1 MTEPTFCD
9 PPTVELLQWLA
20 RGSLKKNL
28 LKAVRLWVH
37 LQLLYGESDSRL
49 GMVHPFTYAEWRNTF
64 FTDSHPRD
72 ESIPPLHDCD
82 CPCARTAASWLF
94 DEVMGCS
101 ELEWR
106 ESLSQTACNPDNLEE
121 LLESRLFGVTRR
133 SLAEDLKTLAELGCL
148 KKGHRSQY
156 EKVQTWPLGMIARF
170 PALTTSQQGMT
181 FNFLQPDLAA
191 IAENL
196 SQEIG
201 GYPRFFL
208 EVEYVVP
215 KRTLDAIDDW
225 QEQLKQL
232 WQQHPIPPV
241 LLTYNSAKL
250 ERMVECVIYPV
261 CIYYVQR
268 AVYLVGFGR
277 NPPGEVNWYNYRCD
291 RIKNL
296 EPIPWTDPRIPQPLI
311 LHYRNQT
318 LPTPD
323 YIQDQMAQGWGFDFY
338 QPNLLMLLRF
348 DPRHHRRY
356 IEETE
361 RHETFEAISYKQAQQ
376 LIKNQASPGECQEL
390 LKILNQRSKT
400 DAYYQAFY
408 REGDP
413 NVLMRLNAWRPYVE
427 VFLPWKL
434 RERMVRDVRREWG
447 FYGG

>member
-1 MTEPTFCD
+1 
-9 PPTVELLQWLA
+9 
-20 RGSLKKNL
+20 
-28 LKAVRLWVH
+28 
-37 LQLLYGESDSRL
+37 
-49 GMVHPFTYAEWRNTF
+49 
-64 FTDSHPRD
+64 
-72 ESIPPLHDCD
+72 
-82 CPCARTAASWLF
+82 
-94 DEVMGCS
+94 
-101 ELEWR
+101 
-106 ESLSQTACNPDNLEE
+106 
-121 LLESRLFGVTRR
+121 LFGVTRR

-156 EKVQTWPLGMIARF
+156 DKVQTWPVGMIARF
-170 PALTTSQQGMT
+170 SALTTSQQGMT

-208 EVEYVVP
+208 QVEYVVP

-277 NPPGEVNWYNYRCD
+277 NPRGEVNWYNYRCD
-291 RIKNL
+291 RIDNL
-296 EPIPWTDPRIPQPLI
+296 EPLPWNDPRIPQPLI

-348 DPRHHRRY
+348 DPHHHRRY

-361 RHETFEAISYKQAQQ
+361 RHETFEAISYKRAQQ
-376 LIKNQASPGECQEL
+376 LIKQQASPGECQEL

-408 REGDP
+408 RESDP

-434 RERMVRDVRREWG
+434 RERMARDVRQEWG
-447 FYGG
+447 FYGY

>member
-1 MTEPTFCD
+1 MTTPTFYD

-20 RGSLKKNL
+20 RGSLKKNF

-37 LQLLYGESDSRL
+37 LHLLYGESDSRL
-49 GMVHPFTYAEWRNTF
+49 GILIPFTYADWRKSF

-72 ESIPPLHDCD
+72 ESIPPLHDCH

-94 DEVMGCS
+94 DEVIGCS

-106 ESLSQTACNPDNLEE
+106 ESLSQNACSPENLEE

-133 SLAEDLKTLAELGCL
+133 SLAEDLTTLAEMGCL

-156 EKVQTWPLGMIARF
+156 NKVQDWPVQMRVSANF
-170 PALTTSQQGMT
+170 LTPSQTAIT

-196 SQEIG
+196 SQELG

-208 EVEYVVP
+208 QVEYVVP
-215 KRTLDAIDDW
+215 RTTLDAIDDW

-232 WQQHPIPPV
+232 WQQHPIPTI
-241 LLTYNSAKL
+241 LLTYQSAKL
-250 ERMVECVIYPV
+250 DRIVECVIYPV

-277 NPPGEVNWYNYRCD
+277 NPQGEVNWYNYRCD
-291 RIKNL
+291 RIEKL
-296 EPIPWTDPRIPQPLI
+296 ESLPWNDPRIPQQLI
-311 LHYRNQT
+311 LHYQNQT

-323 YIQDQMAQGWGFDFY
+323 YIQDQMVQGWGFDFY
-338 QPNLLMLLRF
+338 QPQLLMLLRF
-348 DPRHHRRY
+348 DSRHHRRY
-356 IEETE
+356 IQDTE
-361 RHETFEAISYKQAQQ
+361 RHETFENITYEQAKQ
-376 LIKNQASPGECQEL
+376 LIKQYTSPEECQHL
-390 LKILNQRSKT
+390 LNILTKRSAT

-427 VFLPWKL
+427 VFLPEKL
-434 RERMVRDVRREWG
+434 RKRMAQDVRQEWQ
-447 FYGG
+447 FYGD

>member
-1 MTEPTFCD
+1 MIYPTFYA

-20 RGSLKKNL
+20 RGSLKKNF

-49 GMVHPFTYAEWRNTF
+49 RMVHPFTYADWRDTF
-64 FTDSHPRD
+64 FTDSHPRG
-72 ESIPPLHDCD
+72 ESIPPLHDGD
-82 CPCARTAASWLF
+82 CPCGRSAAWWLF
-94 DEVMGCS
+94 DEVRGCS
-101 ELEWR
+101 EWEWR
-106 ESLSQTACNPDNLEE
+106 ESLAQTACIPDNLEE
-121 LLESRLFGVTRR
+121 LLESRLFGLTRR
-133 SLAEDLKTLAELGCL
+133 SLAADLTTLAELGCL

-156 EKVQTWPLGMIARF
+156 EKVQNWPRGMIACS
-170 PALTTSQQGMT
+170 PAFTPSERAITY
-181 FNFLQPDLAA
+181 NFLQPDLAA
-191 IAENL
+191 IADNL
-196 SQEIG
+196 SQELG

-208 EVEYVVP
+208 QVEYVVP
-215 KRTLDAIDDW
+215 KTTLDAIDDL
-225 QEQLKQL
+225 QEELKQL

-250 ERMVECVIYPV
+250 ERMVECAVYPV

-291 RIKNL
+291 RIDNL
-296 EPIPWTDPRIPQPLI
+296 EPLLWNDPRIPQQLI
-311 LHYRNQT
+311 LDYQNQT

-323 YIQDQMAQGWGFDFY
+323 YIQDQMSQGWGFDFY
-338 QPNLLMLLRF
+338 QPKLLMLLRF

-356 IEETE
+356 IEDTE
-361 RHETFEAISYKQAQQ
+361 RHETFEFVSYKQAEQ
-376 LIKNQASPGECQEL
+376 LIKQEASPEEGQEL
-390 LKILNQRSKT
+390 LNILNQRSET

-434 RERMVRDVRREWG
+434 KERMARDVGREWG